1 MKIKYTHIDNPNVEK
16 IYDTVKS
23 YTNPNNGPRVF
34 DTQEEF
40 DAFELEHF
48 AKDKEQGT
56 IISYEIIAEAKKG
69 RN

>member
-1 MKIKYTHIDNPNVEK
+1 MKIKYIHTSDPTTEK
-16 IYDTVKS
+16 IYDTIKAFN
-23 YTNPNNGPRVF
+23 NPNNPRVF
-34 DTQEEF
+34 KTQEEF
-40 DAFELEHF
+40 NAFELKHF